1 LALSMS
7 RWNDLSSGH
16 PTPNGRILGADPTR
30 GLPFLPTQVKGA
42 VILARRAFVRE
53 EFGED
58 AWKRLLETLSESDRE
73 HLDGFI
79 LTASWYPFDLN
90 QRLDAAIVEQLGAGD
105 IAIFESIGSW
115 SAKKNLAGPHKT
127 FLTPGSPHRFMEM
140 TDRIYDFYYDT
151 GERKFEPSDETSGVM
166 TTYGAETFSETD
178 CLTVIGWYREA
189 LKMCGASE
197 VTIEED
203 SCRAHGDEFCRYQ
216 ISWR

>member
-1 LALSMS
+1 M
-7 RWNDLSSGH
+7 
-16 PTPNGRILGADPTR
+16 
-30 GLPFLPTQVKGA
+30 PTQVKGA

-58 AWKRLLETLSESDRE
+58 AWKRVLETLTEADRE
-73 HLDGFI
+73 LLDGFI
-79 LTASWYPFDLN
+79 LTASWYPFELN
-90 QRLDAAIVEQLGAGD
+90 ERLDAAVVEQLGAGD

-127 FLTPGSPHRFMEM
+127 FLTPGSPDRFMEM

-151 GERKFEPSDETSGVM
+151 GERKFEATGETSGVM

-189 LKMCGASE
+189 LKMCGATQ
-197 VTIEED
+197 VTIEET
-203 SCRAHGDEFCRYQ
+203 SCRARGDEFCRYEF
-216 ISWR
+216 SWS